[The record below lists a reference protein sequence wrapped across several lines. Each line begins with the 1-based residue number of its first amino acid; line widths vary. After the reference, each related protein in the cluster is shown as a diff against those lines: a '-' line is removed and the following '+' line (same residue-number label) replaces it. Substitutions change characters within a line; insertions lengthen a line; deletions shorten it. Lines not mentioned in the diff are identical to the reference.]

1 MKKTLSLILALALCL
16 SLCACG
22 RGNETQSGNNGSSD
36 ETIRILLNE
45 PFTIGEYE
53 FTITNWE
60 FVKSLDTVLLAQLQ
74 NTLSESDTYIKFDF
88 SIKYIG
94 KEAKWGHTLDWYSL
108 DYNNGFILTDGHGV
122 YADDSYS
129 SGWRT
134 VSVSTE
140 FQPLSEALTCK
151 WFFSVNSEVET
162 NENAPLMFVIDID
175 GEKAILNLR

>member
-1 MKKTLSLILALALCL
+1 MKKTLSLILALVLCL
-16 SLCACG
+16 SLCSCG
-22 RGNETQSGNNGSSD
+22 GGNESQSENNGSSD
-36 ETIRILLNE
+36 ETIMIHLNE

-53 FTITNWE
+53 FTITNWKFIE
-60 FVKSLDTVLLAQLQ
+60 SLDLVLLAQLQ
-74 NTLSESDTYIKFDF
+74 NLLSDSDTYVEVDF

-94 KEAKWGHTLDWYSL
+94 KEKKWGHTQEWYSL

-129 SGWRT
+129 SGWET

-140 FQPLSEALTCK
+140 FQPLSDALTCR
-151 WFFSVNSEVET
+151 WFFSVNNEVKT

-175 GEKAILNLR
+175 GEKATLNLR